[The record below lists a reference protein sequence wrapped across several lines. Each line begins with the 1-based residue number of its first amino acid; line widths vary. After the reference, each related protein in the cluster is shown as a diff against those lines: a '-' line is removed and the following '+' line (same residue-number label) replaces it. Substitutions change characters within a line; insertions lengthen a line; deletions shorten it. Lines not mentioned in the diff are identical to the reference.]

1 MYDKKIKEL
10 EENLDEVENLLEL
23 TTEVIDKMS
32 EEVADL
38 KETNARLIREI
49 ESSANELSSSELLAS
64 AVREIQ
70 DEMKKVNRKLI
81 LIHEV

>member
-38 KETNARLIREI
+38 KETNTRLIREI
-49 ESSANELSSSELLAS
+49 ESLANELSSSELLAS

>member
-1 MYDKKIKEL
+1 MVYDKRINEL
-10 EENLDEVENLLEL
+10 EEVLNAA
-23 TTEVIDKMS
+23 TEVIDKMS
-32 EEVADL
+32 EEIADL
-38 KETNARLIREI
+38 KETNEKLLEKMHTEI
-49 ESSANELSSSELLAS
+49 GALDDQIYDADSLKS

>member
-1 MYDKKIKEL
+1 MYDKKIKEID
-10 EENLDEVENLLEL
+10 ENLDEVENLLES
-23 TTEVIDKMS
+23 TTIVIDKMS
-32 EEVADL
+32 EEIADL

-49 ESSANELSSSELLAS
+49 ESLANELSSSELLAS

>member
-1 MYDKKIKEL
+1 MYDKRINEL
-10 EENLDEVENLLEL
+10 EEVLNAA
-23 TTEVIDKMS
+23 TEVIDKMS
-32 EEVADL
+32 EEIADL
-38 KETNARLIREI
+38 KETNEKLLEKMHTEI
-49 ESSANELSSSELLAS
+49 GALDDQIYDADSLKS

>member
-49 ESSANELSSSELLAS
+49 ESLANELSSSELLAS

>member
-10 EENLDEVENLLEL
+10 EENLDEIEGE
-23 TTEVIDKMS
+23 I
-32 EEVADL
+32 ADL

-49 ESSANELSSSELLAS
+49 ESLASELSSSQLVAS
-64 AVREIQ
+64 AIREIQ
-70 DEMKKVNRKLI
+70 DEMKKQNRKLI

>member
-32 EEVADL
+32 EEIADL
-38 KETNARLIREI
+38 KEANARLIREI
-49 ESSANELSSSELLAS
+49 ESLANELSSSELLAS

-70 DEMKKVNRKLI
+70 DEMKKANRKLI

>member
-1 MYDKKIKEL
+1 MYDKRI
-10 EENLDEVENLLEL
+10 
-23 TTEVIDKMS
+23 T
-32 EEVADL
+32 
-38 KETNARLIREI
+38 EI
-49 ESSANELSSSELLAS
+49 EKKLSALHNEVTELVNQLFDRTDLVS

>member
-1 MYDKKIKEL
+1 MYDKKIKEID
-10 EENLDEVENLLEL
+10 ENLDEVENLLES
-23 TTEVIDKMS
+23 TTIVIDKMA
-32 EEVADL
+32 EEIADL
-38 KETNARLIREI
+38 RETNARLIREI
-49 ESSANELSSSELLAS
+49 ESLANELSSSELLAS